1 MTHTSTAGA
10 TSADTAPD
18 GQAADVRRPSPLPI
32 RKLAVNLERGFGRHW
47 HGGKAFHTQFFNAL
61 SMSFPVGEQFFM
73 DAVRSA
79 APLLPQGPEHAALR
93 EELQEQLRGFIGQ
106 EATHRQIHGLY
117 NAQLDKQGLVNR
129 WQQWARERIGR
140 LHERAPHPLHAL
152 AVTCAYE
159 HFTALLADGTLRYP
173 RWLEG
178 AEAEMQ
184 LLWRWHAAEETEH
197 RSVAFD
203 LYRAAGGS
211 DRWRVRWYLFVC
223 VTFARDALC
232 QTALNLHRDG
242 TLWRPSTWWQ
252 ALDLFW
258 GRDGLVWRTVPAAL
272 RYLRRD
278 FHPDQERHTPGSAA
292 LAQEWLVAHATR
304 FRVIR

>member
-1 MTHTSTAGA
+1 MTTTADSHA
-10 TSADTAPD
+10 SPREPD
-18 GQAADVRRPSPLPI
+18 GQATDARSPSPLPI
-32 RKLAVNLERGFGRHW
+32 RKLAVNLESGFGRHW

-73 DAVRSA
+73 DAVRGA
-79 APLLPQGPEHAALR
+79 APLLPQGPEHARLR
-93 EELQEQLRGFIGQ
+93 ETLQEQLRGFVGQ
-106 EATHRQIHGLY
+106 EATHRHIHGLY

-129 WQQWARERIGR
+129 WQHWARERIALLQR
-140 LHERAPHPLHAL
+140 RAPHPLHAL

-173 RWLEG
+173 RWLSG
-178 AEAEMQ
+178 AEPEMQ

-203 LYRAAGGS
+203 LYQAIGGNQ
-211 DRWRVRWYLFVC
+211 RWRVRWYLFVC
-223 VTFARDALC
+223 LTFARDTLR
-232 QTALNLHRDG
+232 QKVLNLHRDG

-252 ALDLFW
+252 AVDLFW

-278 FHPDQERHTPGSAA
+278 FHPDQETHSPGAA
-292 LAQEWLVAHATR
+292 TLAQAWFVAHATR
-304 FRVIR
+304 FRVVR